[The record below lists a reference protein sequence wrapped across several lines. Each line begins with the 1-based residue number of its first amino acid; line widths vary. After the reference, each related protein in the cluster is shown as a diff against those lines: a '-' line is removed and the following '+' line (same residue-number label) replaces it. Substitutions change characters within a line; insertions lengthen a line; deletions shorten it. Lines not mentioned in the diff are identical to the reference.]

1 MDLATIVILL
11 VLPALVVLAAWC
23 ASMETAL
30 YSLSY
35 QDRLRLRKLNPA
47 AARAAHELLAR
58 PRATLVSLLF
68 VNMIGTTLFMVLT
81 AVLEESVS
89 SKVWSVV
96 LVIFNVVLMTVAG
109 EVISKVLAARQRV
122 QFCAWFAQ
130 SVLTV
135 VRAMGPLRTV
145 LDGILITPLVR
156 LVCGVEATHG
166 GGGSGRSDTRL
177 SEDELA
183 ALLVHGRDEGAIDE
197 GEVSVLRQV
206 IGLGSVRVR
215 EVMVPRV
222 DVEWIEDH
230 EPAWERVVELV
241 KRTGLTRVPVV
252 KRGGDLDDD
261 VQGLLNAK
269 RYLAAVARARTGG
282 APAGEMKAYFE
293 AVTYVP
299 ASATLDRALELYR
312 TRGVKTA
319 LCVDERGAV
328 VGVVSMTDI
337 ARRLMVEMGETN
349 TTQDGSAPSGMS
361 GTAPGDS
368 NDSGVVAIS
377 PGRWSVPGRLS
388 VRDWGAMFGV
398 KTDRRVTTI
407 AGLVMDRLGRV
418 PRVGDEV
425 RLGNLVISVQEL
437 SGRVADR
444 LEVRLD
450 GVQQPGG
457 RAAGKG
463 GAA

>member
-47 AARAAHELLAR
+47 AAKAVHELLAR

-68 VNMIGTTLFMVLT
+68 VNMISTTLFMVLT
-81 AVLEESVS
+81 AVLEESVT
-89 SKVWSVV
+89 SKLWSVI
-96 LVIFNVVLMTVAG
+96 LVAFNVVVMTVAG

-122 QFCAWFAQ
+122 KFCAWFAQ

-135 VRAMGPLRTV
+135 VRAMGPLRSV

-156 LVCGVEATHG
+156 VVCGVEATNG
-166 GGGSGRSDTRL
+166 GSGSGRSDTRL

-230 EPAWERVVELV
+230 EPAWERVTELV

-293 AVTYVP
+293 AVTYMP

-328 VGVVSMTDI
+328 VGVVSMTDV
-337 ARRLMVEMGETN
+337 ARRLMIEMGETN
-349 TTQDGSAPSGMS
+349 TTHDGSAPSGMS

-418 PRVGDEV
+418 PRLGDEV
-425 RLGNLVISVQEL
+425 RLGNLVISVRAL

-450 GVQQPGG
+450 SEG
-457 RAAGKG
+457 AAGKG
-463 GAA
+463 GGA

>member
-1 MDLATIVILL
+1 
-11 VLPALVVLAAWC
+11 
-23 ASMETAL
+23 
-30 YSLSY
+30 
-35 QDRLRLRKLNPA
+35 
-47 AARAAHELLAR
+47 
-58 PRATLVSLLF
+58 
-68 VNMIGTTLFMVLT
+68 
-81 AVLEESVS
+81 
-89 SKVWSVV
+89 
-96 LVIFNVVLMTVAG
+96 
-109 EVISKVLAARQRV
+109 
-122 QFCAWFAQ
+122 
-130 SVLTV
+130 
-135 VRAMGPLRTV
+135 
-145 LDGILITPLVR
+145 
-156 LVCGVEATHG
+156 
-166 GGGSGRSDTRL
+166 RSDTRL

-282 APAGEMKAYFE
+282 APAGDMKAYFE

-450 GVQQPGG
+450 S
-457 RAAGKG
+457 G
-463 GAA
+463 GASA

>member
-11 VLPALVVLAAWC
+11 VLPVLVVLAAWC

-30 YSLSY
+30 YSLNY
-35 QDRLRLRKLNPA
+35 QDRVRLRKLNPA

-68 VNMIGTTLFMVLT
+68 LNMIGTTLFMVLT
-81 AVLEESVS
+81 AVLEESVT

-96 LVIFNVVLMTVAG
+96 LVAFNVVVMTVAG

-122 QFCAWFAQ
+122 QFCAWFAPG
-130 SVLTV
+130 VLTV
-135 VRAMGPLRTV
+135 VRAMGPLRSV
-145 LDGILITPLVR
+145 LDGGLITPLVR
-156 LVCGVEATHG
+156 VVCGVESA
-166 GGGSGRSDTRL
+166 GGSRGSTRL
-177 SEDELA
+177 SEEELA
-183 ALLVHGRDEGAIDE
+183 SLLVHGRDEGAIDE

-261 VQGLLNAK
+261 VQGVLNAK
-269 RYLAAVARARTGG
+269 RYLAAQARARTGG
-282 APAGEMKAYFE
+282 APAGDLKAYFE

-299 ASATLDRALELYR
+299 ASATLDKALELYR

-328 VGVVSMTDI
+328 VGVVSMTDV

-349 TTQDGSAPSGMS
+349 TTHNGSAPSGMS
-361 GTAPGDS
+361 GGEPGDS
-368 NDSGVVAIS
+368 NDSGVVAVG

-425 RLGNLVISVQEL
+425 RLGNLVIAVREL
-437 SGRVADR
+437 SGRMADR

-450 GVQQPGG
+450 GVDHAGRTVDDRGG
-457 RAAGKG
+457 AGG

>member
-89 SKVWSVV
+89 SKVWSVA

-156 LVCGVEATHG
+156 VVCGVEATNG
-166 GGGSGRSDTRL
+166 GGTGAGGRSDTRL

-328 VGVVSMTDI
+328 VGVVSMTDV
-337 ARRLMVEMGETN
+337 ARRLMIEMGETN
-349 TTQDGSAPSGMS
+349 TTHDGSAPTGMTGS
-361 GTAPGDS
+361 APGDS

-425 RLGNLVISVQEL
+425 RLGNLVISVREL

-450 GVQQPGG
+450 SGSAP
-457 RAAGKG
+457 A
-463 GAA
+463 